1 MTDSRHPDL
10 PGDDGPDMT
19 AAELALGVLDGDER
33 ARAMRRVLSEP
44 GFARAVEQWRGY
56 LAQLFD
62 LWPAITAPD
71 ILPRIERSIDRLH
84 DTTDTIVPHPR
95 GSRLW
100 PSLAV
105 LSSIAA
111 AGLLVILLVR
121 PLSLPT
127 VPPPPP
133 PAGAPAT
140 PVAAPLP
147 TLVASL
153 EPEGKQA
160 PMTVVYDQRSGT
172 LRLTETTLARAD
184 RSAELWVIP
193 GDGTPRS
200 LGLLHDTGGTA
211 LALSPAVRAY
221 LAAGATL
228 AVSIEPVGGS
238 KTGAPTGPVVAKGA
252 LSPV

>member
-1 MTDSRHPDL
+1 MTASRHPDL
-10 PGDDGPDMT
+10 PGEDGPDMA
-19 AAELALGVLDGDER
+19 AAELALGVLEGEER
-33 ARAMRRVLSEP
+33 ARAVRRGLSEP
-44 GFARAVEQWRGY
+44 GFARAVEQWRQY
-56 LAQLFD
+56 LAQWFD
-62 LWPAITAPD
+62 LWPAIPAPD
-71 ILPRIERSIDRLH
+71 ILPRIDRSIDLLSG
-84 DTTDTIVPHPR
+84 TAGTVAAHPR
-95 GSRLW
+95 RSRLW

-121 PLSLPT
+121 PVSLPT
-127 VPPPPP
+127 V
-133 PAGAPAT
+133 APAPQAVPAA
-140 PVAAPLP
+140 PVAPSLP

-153 EPEGKQA
+153 EPEGKGT
-160 PMTVVYDQRSGT
+160 PMTVVYDQRSGA
-172 LRLTETTLARAD
+172 LRLTETTLARAN

-200 LGLLHDTGGTA
+200 LGLLHDRGGTA
-211 LALSPAVRAY
+211 LALGPALRAH

-238 KTGAPTGPVVAKGA
+238 RTGLPTGPVVAKGA

>member
-1 MTDSRHPDL
+1 MTDVRHPDI

-19 AAELALGVLDGDER
+19 AAELALGVLEGDER
-33 ARAMRRVLSEP
+33 AQAMRRVLSEP
-44 GFARAVEQWRGY
+44 GFARAVKQWRGY

-62 LWPAITAPD
+62 LWPAMAAPD
-71 ILPRIERSIDRLH
+71 ILPRIERSIDRLSGATG
-84 DTTDTIVPHPR
+84 DVAPHPR
-95 GSRLW
+95 ASRLW
-100 PSLAV
+100 PSLAA

-111 AGLLVILLVR
+111 VGLLAILLVR

-133 PAGAPAT
+133 PSRAT

-172 LRLTETTLARAD
+172 LRLTETTLARAEH
-184 RSAELWVIP
+184 SAELWVIP

-200 LGLLHDTGGTA
+200 LGLLHDSGGTA
-211 LALSPAVRAY
+211 LALSPTVRAY

>member
-1 MTDSRHPDL
+1 MTDARHLDP
-10 PGDDGPDMT
+10 PEGSGPDMA
-19 AAELALGVLDGDER
+19 AAELALGVLEGEER
-33 ARAMRRVLSEP
+33 AQAVRRVLSEP

-56 LAQLFD
+56 LAHLFD

-71 ILPRIERSIDRLH
+71 ILPRIERSIDRLN
-84 DTTDTIVPHPR
+84 DTTGAVVPHPR

-100 PSLAV
+100 PSLAA

-127 VPPPPP
+127 VPPPS
-133 PAGAPAT
+133 GAPAT

-200 LGLLHDTGGTA
+200 LGLLQDTGGTT
-211 LALSPAVRAY
+211 LALNPTVRAY

>member
-1 MTDSRHPDL
+1 MTDVRHPDL

-19 AAELALGVLDGDER
+19 AAELALGVLEGDER
-33 ARAMRRVLSEP
+33 AQAVRRVLSEP

-56 LAQLFD
+56 LSQLFD

-84 DTTDTIVPHPR
+84 DTTDAIVPHPR

-127 VPPPPP
+127 VPPSPT
-133 PAGAPAT
+133 APAT

-153 EPEGKQA
+153 EPEGRQA

-200 LGLLHDTGGTA
+200 LGLLQDTGGTT
-211 LALSPAVRAY
+211 LALSPTVRAY